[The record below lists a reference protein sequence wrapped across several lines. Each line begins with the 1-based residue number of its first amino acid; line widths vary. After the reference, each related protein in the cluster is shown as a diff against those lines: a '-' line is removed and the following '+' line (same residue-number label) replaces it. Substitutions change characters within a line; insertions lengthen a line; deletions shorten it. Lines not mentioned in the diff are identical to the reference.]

1 MEETRRTLTESS
13 TRPSATAILV
23 VDDEPGILMVL
34 KKRLASWGYRVSTAA
49 NGRRAIE
56 VLHDSPP
63 DVLITDLFMPEMN
76 GFELMRHVRGET
88 PDLPLIVM
96 SGQGELRDVIQ
107 ALRLGAWDYIY
118 KPVEEMSFLRLAIA
132 RVLEK
137 ARLIKENQAYRDHL
151 EELVAQKSEA
161 LVAQQQ
167 ALLEKT
173 VGLEK
178 ANAALKALLDQR
190 EIEKTAVEQAMVSN
204 LKHFVFPYLEELERR
219 PSGIGVKA
227 YADIIR
233 TNIEQLISP
242 VSHNLSS
249 AYRNLTPTEVKVA
262 DLIRQGQSTK
272 SIAAALNTSPS
283 TIEKHRHSIRRKLE
297 ILNKKTNLQ
306 TYLNTLR

>member
-1 MEETRRTLTESS
+1 
-13 TRPSATAILV
+13 
-23 VDDEPGILMVL
+23 
-34 KKRLASWGYRVSTAA
+34 
-49 NGRRAIE
+49 
-56 VLHDSPP
+56 
-63 DVLITDLFMPEMN
+63 
-76 GFELMRHVRGET
+76 
-88 PDLPLIVM
+88 
-96 SGQGELRDVIQ
+96 
-107 ALRLGAWDYIY
+107 
-118 KPVEEMSFLRLAIA
+118 
-132 RVLEK
+132 
-137 ARLIKENQAYRDHL
+137 
-151 EELVAQKSEA
+151 
-161 LVAQQQ
+161 
-167 ALLEKT
+167 
-173 VGLEK
+173 
-178 ANAALKALLDQR
+178 
-190 EIEKTAVEQAMVSN
+190 VEQAMVSN